1 MRDPVP
7 ELGRVNPPFSALA
20 PYLSLSWL
28 KMSSLETS
36 LSLYLRL
43 PLPLLRFSGV
53 CRLAGRMYPPPPPP
67 PPPDV
72 VTRVG
77 VVDAV
82 SSAGFSGELA
92 RLASSVPAI
101 RLFW

>member
-43 PLPLLRFSGV
+43 PLLLLRFSGV

-67 PPPDV
+67 PPDV
-72 VTRVG
+72 VTIVG

-82 SSAGFSGELA
+82 SWPGFSGELA
-92 RLASSVPAI
+92 RFASSVPAI